1 MPQEFDPAGY
11 AQIAEKTG
19 TSWKYQMGA
28 VSFSG
33 DEGAV
38 AKAKEAMDLASARF
52 FHKERTQTHLIRPT
66 LSVHLEIGGIVINH
80 YEK

>member
-1 MPQEFDPAGY
+1 L
-11 AQIAEKTG
+11 
-19 TSWKYQMGA
+19 
-28 VSFSG
+28 FS